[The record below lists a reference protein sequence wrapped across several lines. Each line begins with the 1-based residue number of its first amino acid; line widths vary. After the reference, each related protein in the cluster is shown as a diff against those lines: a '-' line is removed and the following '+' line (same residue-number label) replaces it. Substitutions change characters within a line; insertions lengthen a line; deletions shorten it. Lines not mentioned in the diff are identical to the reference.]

1 MGWSGN
7 SCTTAIHKSFIMHWL
22 SLGVA
27 SFLVTDT
34 VMGVRIVFGD
44 LGDKLYSDP
53 QIPNLYTR
61 ACQLCKDDHDII

>member
-44 LGDKLYSDP
+44 LGDKLV
-53 QIPNLYTR
+53 IPKSLTY
-61 ACQLCKDDHDII
+61 ALGHVSYVKMIMI